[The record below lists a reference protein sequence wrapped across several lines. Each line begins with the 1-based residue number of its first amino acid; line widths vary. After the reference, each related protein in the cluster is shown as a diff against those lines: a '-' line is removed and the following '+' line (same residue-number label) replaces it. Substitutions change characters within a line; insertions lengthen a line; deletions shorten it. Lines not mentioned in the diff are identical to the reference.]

1 MNGYPVRP
9 SAGPGALLPG
19 QQGEEPL
26 RHDPPVRS
34 HRVRHERESTVP
46 RRPARHRLAL
56 AVCGAV
62 AGAAGLL
69 SAVAAGLLPMSVAMT
84 GPAFRMT
91 ADEIRLR
98 DVTLLPIEDGPTG
111 RWQTVAMAREGTLT
125 GLCQS
130 LLVSTPAGTLTVRL
144 TTRGPVEASSVV
156 VAPEG
161 RDTVLELT
169 DTDSLLTAGE
179 MRVRDLRTSARSI
192 SSGDFRM
199 TDVHLSVARGSHAC
213 P

>member
-1 MNGYPVRP
+1 M
-9 SAGPGALLPG
+9 
-19 QQGEEPL
+19 
-26 RHDPPVRS
+26 
-34 HRVRHERESTVP
+34 P
-46 RRPARHRLAL
+46 RRPARRRLAL
-56 AVCGAV
+56 AVCGAA
-62 AGAAGLL
+62 AGTAGLL
-69 SAVAAGLLPMSVAMT
+69 SAVAAGLLPMSVAMA

-98 DVTLLPIEDGPTG
+98 DVTLLPIKDGPTG
-111 RWQTVAMAREGTLT
+111 RWRTVAMAREGTLT

-144 TTRGPVEASSVV
+144 TAQGPVEASSVM

-179 MRVRDLRTSARSI
+179 LRVRDLRTSARSI

-199 TDVHLSVARGSHAC
+199 TGVHLSVARGRHAC